1 MCPNLGII
9 LPCISINMHL
19 EILNESQQK
28 LLPLLYKFNKQ
39 FYMVGGTAIALHIG
53 HRLSID
59 FDLFKNGAIK
69 PKAILTKFEDE
80 KESFIVTLNIDGP
93 LNMICRN
100 VKFTFFNFPYYIPHD
115 ITVEKSIS
123 IPTLLDLAAMKA
135 FALGRRSKWKHYL
148 DLYFILKS
156 HHNYAEISKRAGDL
170 FGDMF
175 SQKLFRAQLSY
186 FKDVSYDEQVEF
198 MPGFKVDDNIIKDFL
213 TTVSLQKL

>member
-1 MCPNLGII
+1 
-9 LPCISINMHL
+9 MHL

-28 LLPLLYKFNKQ
+28 LLPLLNKFKKQ

-59 FDLFKNGAIK
+59 FDLFKNGVIK
-69 PKAILTKFEDE
+69 AKAITTKFETQ
-80 KESFIVTLNIDGP
+80 KEQFIVTLNIDGQ
-93 LNMICRN
+93 LNMICRD
-100 VKFTFFNFPYYIPHD
+100 VKFTFFNFPYDIPHD
-115 ITVEKSIS
+115 ILIEKSVS

-135 FALGRRSKWKHYL
+135 FELGRRSKWKDYL

-156 HHNYAEISKRAGDL
+156 HYDYTEISKRAEEL

-186 FKDVSYDEQVEF
+186 YKDISYEEQVEF
-198 MPGFKVDDNIIKDFL
+198 MPGFEVDDNIVKDFL
-213 TTVSLQKL
+213 TKISLQKF